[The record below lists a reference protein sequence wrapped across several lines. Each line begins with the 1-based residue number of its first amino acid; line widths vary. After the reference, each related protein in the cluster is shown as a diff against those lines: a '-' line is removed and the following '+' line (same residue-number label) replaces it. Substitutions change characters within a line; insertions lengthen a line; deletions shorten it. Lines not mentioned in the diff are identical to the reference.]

1 MQRLRDKAEVLL
13 QIDDIV
19 VTMTVD
25 IRMGF
30 KRKKL
35 SNVELAD
42 MDEDT
47 RVRIEKI
54 LDGVKSSRDINKV
67 VDQLLHLQWTKVVT
81 QNMNGQEKEILKT
94 HLVRY
99 LEAFQTENAEFK
111 IEETYRYAMEGYQ
124 GAKIVAV
131 KEVKKGAKISSLR
144 GATARIS
151 PEQEKALSDRG
162 VDTSCVIWS
171 QVSKT
176 QLIISGPTCFIN
188 HDHDPNCKFVV
199 LPGRKEICFEATRR
213 IKEGE
218 EMTIDYG
225 PGYFGRD
232 DKDCQCLTCEVQKK
246 GWFKK
251 RKRGERKDRDLYTED
266 EEKRIVKVGKLSS
279 FFSHFHFQ

>member
-1 MQRLRDKAEVLL
+1 MQRLEDKAELL
-13 QIDDIV
+13 LEIDDIV

-25 IRMGF
+25 ISMGF

-54 LDGVKSSRDINKV
+54 LDGVKSSRDFDKV
-67 VDQLLHLQWTKVVT
+67 VDQLLNLPWTEVVT
-81 QNMNGQEKEILKT
+81 RNMGGQEKKILKT

-99 LEAFQTENAEFK
+99 LEGFQTENAEFK
-111 IEETYRYAMEGYQ
+111 IEKTDRYAMEGFQ
-124 GAKIVAV
+124 GAKIVAG

-144 GATARIS
+144 GTTAPIS
-151 PEQEKALSDRG
+151 LEQEKALGDRG
-162 VDTSCVIWS
+162 VDTSCVSWS
-171 QVSKT
+171 QVSKS

-188 HDHDPNCKFVV
+188 HDCDPNCKFVV
-199 LPGRKEICFEATRR
+199 LPGRREICFEATRR

-225 PGYFGRD
+225 PCYFGRD
-232 DKDCQCLTCEVQKK
+232 NKDCQCLTCEDQKK
-246 GWFKK
+246 GWFRKK
-251 RKRGERKDRDLYTED
+251 KSEDRNDRDLYNED
-266 EEKRIVKVGKLSS
+266 EEIRIVKVGKLSS
-279 FFSHFHFQ
+279 FFLHFHFQ

>member
-1 MQRLRDKAEVLL
+1 MRDKAELL
-13 QIDDIV
+13 LEIDDIV
-19 VTMTVD
+19 VTLTVD

-47 RVRIEKI
+47 RVHIKEI
-54 LDGVKSSRDINKV
+54 LDGVNSSRDFNKV

-99 LEAFQTENAEFK
+99 LEAFQTGNAQFK
-111 IEETYRYAMEGYQ
+111 IVKTYRYAMEGYQ

-144 GATARIS
+144 GATAPIS
-151 PEQEKALSDRG
+151 PEQEKALGDRG

-171 QVSKT
+171 QVSKS

-199 LPGRKEICFEATRR
+199 LPKGKEREICFEATRR

-225 PGYFGRD
+225 SSYFGRD
-232 DKDCQCLTCEVQKK
+232 NKDCQCLTCEVQKK

-251 RKRGERKDRDLYTED
+251 RKRGERKDRDLYNED

-279 FFSHFHFQ
+279 FFLHFHFQ

>member
-13 QIDDIV
+13 EIDDIV
-19 VTMTVD
+19 VTLTVD

-47 RVRIEKI
+47 RVRIEVI
-54 LDGVKSSRDINKV
+54 LDGVKSSRDFDEA
-67 VDQLLHLQWTKVVT
+67 VDQLLHLPWTKVVT
-81 QNMNGQEKEILKT
+81 QNMNDQDKEILKT

-99 LEAFQTENAEFK
+99 LEAFQTENAKFK
-111 IEETYRYAMEGYQ
+111 IEKTYRYAMEGYQ
-124 GAKIVAV
+124 GAKIVAG

-144 GATARIS
+144 GTTAPIS
-151 PEQEKALSDRG
+151 LEQEKALGDRG

-171 QVSKT
+171 QVSKC
-176 QLIISGPTCFIN
+176 QKIISGPTCFIN
-188 HDHDPNCKFVV
+188 HDCDPNCKFVV
-199 LPGRKEICFEATRR
+199 LAKGEICFEATRR

-225 PGYFGRD
+225 SSYFGRD
-232 DKDCQCLTCEVQKK
+232 NKDCQCLTCEVQKK

-251 RKRGERKDRDLYTED
+251 RKRGERKDRDLYNED

-279 FFSHFHFQ
+279 FLSHFHFQ

>member
-1 MQRLRDKAEVLL
+1 MRDKAELL
-13 QIDDIV
+13 LEIDDIV
-19 VTMTVD
+19 VTLTVD

-47 RVRIEKI
+47 RVHIKEI
-54 LDGVKSSRDINKV
+54 LDGVNSSRDFNKV
-67 VDQLLHLQWTKVVT
+67 VDQLLNLEWTKVVT
-81 QNMNGQEKEILKT
+81 RNMNDQDKEILKT

-99 LEAFQTENAEFK
+99 LEAFQTENAEYK
-111 IEETYRYAMEGYQ
+111 IEKTYRYAREGYQ
-124 GAKIVAV
+124 GAKIVAG

-144 GATARIS
+144 GATAPIS
-151 PEQEKALSDRG
+151 PEQEKALGDRG

-171 QVSKT
+171 QVSKS

-188 HDHDPNCKFVV
+188 HDHDPNCKFFV
-199 LPGRKEICFEATRR
+199 LPKGKEREICFEATRR

-225 PGYFGRD
+225 SSYFGRD
-232 DKDCQCLTCEVQKK
+232 NKDCQCLTCEEQKK

-251 RKRGERKDRDLYTED
+251 RKRGERKDVDLYTED

>member
-1 MQRLRDKAEVLL
+1 MQLLGDKAEVLL
-13 QIDDIV
+13 EIDDIV
-19 VTMTVD
+19 VTLTVD
-25 IRMGF
+25 IHMGF

-54 LDGVKSSRDINKV
+54 LDGVKSSRDSDEV
-67 VDQLLHLQWTKVVT
+67 VDQLLNLPWTKVVT
-81 QNMNGQEKEILKT
+81 RNMGGQEKKILKT

-99 LEAFQTENAEFK
+99 LEGFQTENAEFK
-111 IEETYRYAMEGYQ
+111 IEKTDRYAMEGFQ
-124 GAKIVAV
+124 GAKIVAG
-131 KEVKKGAKISSLR
+131 KEVKKGAKITSLR
-144 GATARIS
+144 GATAPIS
-151 PEQEKALSDRG
+151 PEQEKALGDRG
-162 VDTSCVIWS
+162 VDTSCVMWS
-171 QVSKT
+171 NVSKS

-188 HDHDPNCKFVV
+188 HDHDPNCTWFV
-199 LPGRKEICFEATRR
+199 LSKGEICFEATRR

-225 PGYFGRD
+225 SCYFGRD
-232 DKDCQCLTCEVQKK
+232 NKDCQCLTCEKQEK

-279 FFSHFHFQ
+279 FFLHFHFQ

>member
-1 MQRLRDKAEVLL
+1 MQRSGDEAEVLL
-13 QIDDIV
+13 KIDDIV
-19 VTMTVD
+19 ITLTVD
-25 IRMGF
+25 VRMGF

-54 LDGVKSSRDINKV
+54 LDGVKSSRDSDEV
-67 VDQLLHLQWTKVVT
+67 VDQLLNLPWTKVVT
-81 QNMNGQEKEILKT
+81 RNMGGQEKKILKT

-99 LEAFQTENAEFK
+99 LEGFQTENAEFK
-111 IEETYRYAMEGYQ
+111 IEKTDRYAMEGFQ
-124 GAKIVAV
+124 GAKIVAG

-144 GATARIS
+144 GATAPIS
-151 PEQEKALSDRG
+151 PEQEKALGDRG
-162 VDTSCVIWS
+162 VDTSCVMWS
-171 QVSKT
+171 NVSKS

-188 HDHDPNCKFVV
+188 HDHDPNCTWFV
-199 LPGRKEICFEATRR
+199 LSKGEICFEATRR

-225 PGYFGRD
+225 RGYFGRD
-232 DKDCQCLTCEVQKK
+232 DKDCACLTCEEQEK
-246 GWFKK
+246 GWFRK
-251 RKRGERKDRDLYTED
+251 RKRGERNDRDLYTED

>member
-1 MQRLRDKAEVLL
+1 MRDKAELL
-13 QIDDIV
+13 LEIDDIV
-19 VTMTVD
+19 VTLTVD

-47 RVRIEKI
+47 RVHIKEI
-54 LDGVKSSRDINKV
+54 LDGVNSSRDFNKV
-67 VDQLLHLQWTKVVT
+67 VDQLLHLPWTQVVT
-81 QNMNGQEKEILKT
+81 QNMNDQDKEILKT

-99 LEAFQTENAEFK
+99 LEAFQTENAEYK
-111 IEETYRYAMEGYQ
+111 IEKTYRYAREGYQ

-144 GATARIS
+144 GATAPIS
-151 PEQEKALSDRG
+151 PEQEKALGDRG

-171 QVSKT
+171 QVSKC
-176 QLIISGPTCFIN
+176 QKIISGPTCFIN
-188 HDHDPNCKFVV
+188 HDCDPNCQWFV
-199 LPGRKEICFEATRR
+199 LPKGEICFEATRR
-213 IKEGE
+213 IEEGE

-225 PGYFGRD
+225 SCYFGRD
-232 DKDCQCLTCEVQKK
+232 NKDCQCLTCEKQEK

-279 FFSHFHFQ
+279 FFLHFHFQ